1 MTNHE
6 EKDCHKKKMAGKWSE
21 NKVIEYV
28 IYDKLFITKTSN
40 QEHDKEIFIMD
51 SGATSHLINSEENM
65 TNHKDSEILSTK
77 GDSRTLTK
85 TKNSN

>member
-1 MTNHE
+1 MFIA
-6 EKDCHKKKMAGKWSE
+6 KM
-21 NKVIEYV
+21 
-28 IYDKLFITKTSN
+28 SN
-40 QEHDKEIFIMD
+40 QNYDINKFIVD
-51 SGATSHLINSEENM
+51 FGATSHMINSEENM